1 MGILMELTK
10 FIDELLNVNQIKK
23 ENLIKIFHVFFIIS
37 FTLCSL
43 TAYIFG
49 GVVEMI
55 LFVLFF

>member
-1 MGILMELTK
+1 MELTK

-37 FTLCSL
+37 ILCSL

-49 GVVEMI
+49 GVVEMV